1 MPMVDLVIIHV
12 ERSMT
17 EVTVEPLP
25 MVKLVRI
32 MKARNVKKIV
42 HASNVDRYTFYKGF
56 MSLVSKRAQLD
67 RWQRSRKRVPI
78 WLMGL

>member
-42 HASNVDRYTFYKGF
+42 HE
-56 MSLVSKRAQLD
+56 
-67 RWQRSRKRVPI
+67 
-78 WLMGL
+78 